1 MYAGCEG
8 PSFDPGKRAAPR
20 ARTAIGKID
29 APVSLS
35 ERDGKKFHS
44 IPHISPHV
52 TRLPP
57 IATTTHGTR
66 RIGCHFSSSV
76 RIGCHSHDHSFRR
89 LRATERASI
98 RASIASRPNTPCIQ
112 PHVTVVTVVTE
123 GPAVGCPSGA
133 CCAERQA
140 TRDERMAQRPLRVGG
155 ARLSSATAA

>member
-8 PSFDPGKRAAPR
+8 PSFDPGKRAATSTNGYEKSMHQCPFQNVMGKSST
-20 ARTAIGKID
+20 AYRT
-29 APVSLS
+29 SH
-35 ERDGKKFHS
+35 R
-44 IPHISPHV
+44 HV

>member
-1 MYAGCEG
+1 MR
-8 PSFDPGKRAAPR
+8 DVRALRSIRANARPR
-20 ARTAIGKID
+20 ARERLSEKSMHQWA
-29 APVSLS
+29 LS
-35 ERDGKKFHS
+35 ERHGKKFHS

-66 RIGCHFSSSV
+66 RIGCHSRHPSGLAATV
-76 RIGCHSHDHSFRR
+76 PHSHDHSFRR

-112 PHVTVVTVVTE
+112 PHVTVVTE

-155 ARLSSATAA
+155 ARFSSATAA